1 MNKCHFLKEISS
13 YLDNQ
18 LLEGNKIKL
27 EEHLGKCQA
36 CAKELSQLKTLS
48 GKLRQWHLPS
58 LEPSF
63 DSSVKNKIVAWELQG
78 GKVKMKK
85 KTLAILVPSGALAGI
100 LVMVFLGNAYFRQG
114 IQGKMRTAQLN
125 PQELATMMKGKAA
138 DRISLA
144 SLPQSAYEKG
154 IVMGDSTSASFFIA
168 GEQKALGSAVNPKYE
183 RALSFDMSRGFETDV
198 ERLGTM
204 ELSNGVHYDRGS
216 SLEEGNFVSFA
227 KQSPQYARGSLSSN
241 QPTSPRYGS
250 SAGVEYTAHFAGQDS
265 VIVIQPLLPATGV
278 GEMIIRTAELRLEV
292 ENGKETYKKI
302 SEISQELGGYLAE
315 SNFFRDEQG
324 RESGSIIL
332 RIPKDKFLTALE
344 KLDTLGK
351 VKDSNTASQDVSQ
364 DYANLKSQLDAAK
377 IVYDK
382 MLEALKKRQN
392 TIPEAIKLESEL
404 TPVLRRIEVLKNQI
418 ERLNNLTSF
427 TTITVNF
434 YESEVSA
441 KVLEDTRQ
449 LIKKEM
455 LAAKIRATR
464 WFAQNILF
472 VGSGIGLFVVVVAAI
487 AMLAVWIK
495 QLIKRN

>member
-1 MNKCHFLKEISS
+1 MNKCHFFKEISS

-18 LLEGNKIKL
+18 LSEGKKIKL
-27 EEHLGKCQA
+27 EEHLGKCQV
-36 CAKELSQLKTLS
+36 CAKELNQIKTLS
-48 GKLRQWHLPS
+48 EKLRQWHLPS
-58 LEPSF
+58 LDPSF

-78 GKVKMKK
+78 GRVKMKK

-100 LVMVFLGNAYFRQG
+100 LVIAFLGTTYFRQG
-114 IQGKMRTAQLN
+114 IQGKMEIAQVN
-125 PQELATMMKGKAA
+125 PRELAAMMKYKSVNKVPQAQISGFLPEAA
-138 DRISLA
+138 SYSQALEVGQAAAISGGMDRGDEVVMEGLGPMAFSSGYVARLPKYSKKYIAARSVVQPA
-144 SLPQSAYEKG
+144 SPLHVTYS
-154 IVMGDSTSASFFIA
+154 
-168 GEQKALGSAVNPKYE
+168 GSA
-183 RALSFDMSRGFETDV
+183 
-198 ERLGTM
+198 
-204 ELSNGVHYDRGS
+204 
-216 SLEEGNFVSFA
+216 FVDLLP
-227 KQSPQYARGSLSSN
+227 PQ
-241 QPTSPRYGS
+241 T
-250 SAGVEYTAHFAGQDS
+250 AGQDS

-278 GEMIIRTAELRLEV
+278 GEMIIRTAGLRLEV

-302 SEISQELGGYLAE
+302 SEICQELGGYLAE

-324 RESGSIIL
+324 RESGSITL

-344 KLDTLGK
+344 KLDTLGN

-427 TTITVNF
+427 TTINVNF
-434 YESEVSA
+434 YESEVSD

-464 WFAQNILF
+464 WFAQNLLF
-472 VGSGIGLFVVVVAAI
+472 VGSGVALFVVVVAAI
-487 AMLAVWIK
+487 AMLTVWIK

>member
-1 MNKCHFLKEISS
+1 MNKCHFLKDIGS

-18 LLEGNKIKL
+18 LSENKKIKL
-27 EEHLGKCQA
+27 EGHLGKCSL
-36 CAKELSQLKTLS
+36 CAQELNQLKTLS
-48 GKLRQWHLPS
+48 EKLRQWYLPS
-58 LEPSF
+58 LDPSF

-100 LVMVFLGNAYFRQG
+100 LVIAFLGATYLKQG
-114 IQGKMRTAQLN
+114 IGGRLSSAPDSVGAKFQYEPYYLERPSAKPSADNRLARAAYPGRTGTLN
-125 PQELATMMKGKAA
+125 IEEGGRFLEGFQNRVKEQNYLTSG
-138 DRISLA
+138 RQQNLG
-144 SLPQSAYEKG
+144 LEAYENNG
-154 IVMGDSTSASFFIA
+154 VVLGSGAFSSLDMSNSGTATIYASASPKYA
-168 GEQKALGSAVNPKYE
+168 RVLGSA
-183 RALSFDMSRGFETDV
+183 D
-198 ERLGTM
+198 
-204 ELSNGVHYDRGS
+204 
-216 SLEEGNFVSFA
+216 
-227 KQSPQYARGSLSSN
+227 QSTAPYAPGGYPPQ
-241 QPTSPRYGS
+241 
-250 SAGVEYTAHFAGQDS
+250 VAGQDS
-265 VIVIQPLLPATGV
+265 VIVIQPLLPATGT
-278 GEMIIRTAELRLEV
+278 GEMIIRNAELRLEV

-302 SEISQELGGYLAE
+302 SEICQELGGYLAE
-315 SNFFRDEQG
+315 SNFFRDDQG
-324 RESGSIIL
+324 RESGRITL
-332 RIPKDKFLTALE
+332 RIPKDKFLTALD
-344 KLDTLGK
+344 KLDGLGK
-351 VKDSNTASQDVSQ
+351 VKDSNTTSQDVSQ

-455 LAAKIRATR
+455 LAAKIRAVR
-464 WFAQNILF
+464 WFAKNILF
-472 VGSGIGLFVVVVAAI
+472 VGSGIGLFVVAVAAI
-487 AMLAVWIK
+487 AMLAAWIK

>member
-27 EEHLGKCQA
+27 EEHLGKCQV

-100 LVMVFLGNAYFRQG
+100 LVMVFLGSTYFRSGYQTRIVTAPDEVGAKKPSADNRLARAAYPGIAERLSFGASKPLLEGFRGSAKPAASLYGG
-114 IQGKMRTAQLN
+114 IQ
-125 PQELATMMKGKAA
+125 E
-138 DRISLA
+138 SL
-144 SLPQSAYEKG
+144 SLGQDAGGYSAHPPIG
-154 IVMGDSTSASFFIA
+154 GMLTNG
-168 GEQKALGSAVNPKYE
+168 LGVQYA
-183 RALSFDMSRGFETDV
+183 R
-198 ERLGTM
+198 
-204 ELSNGVHYDRGS
+204 
-216 SLEEGNFVSFA
+216 
-227 KQSPQYARGSLSSN
+227 SPQYAQEVRLPDA
-241 QPTSPRYGS
+241 QDQ
-250 SAGVEYTAHFAGQDS
+250 SAPPLYASYAGGGYPPQFAGQDS
-265 VIVIQPLLPATGV
+265 VIVIQPLLPATGT

-315 SNFFRDEQG
+315 SNFFRDEQN

-427 TTITVNF
+427 TTINVNF
-434 YESEVSA
+434 YESEVSD
-441 KVLEDTRQ
+441 KVLEDTKQ

-464 WFAQNILF
+464 WFAKNILF

>member
-1 MNKCHFLKEISS
+1 SA
-13 YLDNQ
+13 
-18 LLEGNKIKL
+18 
-27 EEHLGKCQA
+27 QA
-36 CAKELSQLKTLS
+36 
-48 GKLRQWHLPS
+48 
-58 LEPSF
+58 
-63 DSSVKNKIVAWELQG
+63 
-78 GKVKMKK
+78 
-85 KTLAILVPSGALAGI
+85 
-100 LVMVFLGNAYFRQG
+100 
-114 IQGKMRTAQLN
+114 N
-125 PQELATMMKGKAA
+125 PQELAAMMKEGKTAYRDSGGLEAPVLYGAFYGASGGFQKDVEGAQYLTAGKRGDMAFELNHFDVRQSSDIDGRILA
-138 DRISLA
+138 DRASTYYLA
-144 SLPQSAYEKG
+144 SN
-154 IVMGDSTSASFFIA
+154 A
-168 GEQKALGSAVNPKYE
+168 GADRWKSPPRYE
-183 RALSFDMSRGFETDV
+183 RVNQAV
-198 ERLGTM
+198 
-204 ELSNGVHYDRGS
+204 S
-216 SLEEGNFVSFA
+216 SMPVN
-227 KQSPQYARGSLSSN
+227 SPASLTN
-241 QPTSPRYGS
+241 VAATAGGYQP
-250 SAGVEYTAHFAGQDS
+250 EFAGQDS
-265 VIVIQPLLPATGV
+265 VIIIQPLLPATGT
-278 GEMIIRTAELRLEV
+278 GEMIIRTAGLRLEV

-302 SEISQELGGYLAE
+302 SEICQELGGYLAE

-324 RESGSIIL
+324 RESGRVTL
-332 RIPKDKFLTALE
+332 RVPKDKFLTALE

-404 TPVLRRIEVLKNQI
+404 TPVLRRIDVLKNQI

-441 KVLEDTRQ
+441 KVLEDTKQ

-464 WFAQNILF
+464 WFARNMLF
-472 VGSGIGLFVVVVAAI
+472 VGSGIGLFVVVAAAI